1 MIRHTTR
8 ICVTLVFS
16 CAISA
21 FAQKPLPPD
30 GAAPNGI
37 QNFCT
42 DANCI
47 DSLWMYKR
55 LYKTEP
61 TSPVR
66 AFVSA
71 GELKLS
77 ERMLVSRANELFD
90 SNSIIGMMLIEK
102 NRVLFERYKS
112 PIEASSALA
121 GFSMSKSIASMT
133 VGMALCAGEK
143 ITIDTKAADLSIDLS
158 GTAQGEATI
167 HQLLTMTSGGL
178 RGTLSMGAWPETG
191 QQIGSTIYSGYK
203 NIPKLVKDY
212 GGRQVKTDKPSELVM
227 PGEEFSYKNMDYIAL
242 SLALS
247 ADSPQGFNKYFS
259 EYLAPSIGFEAPVY
273 WVHDELGHS
282 YTSTSFHAVM
292 RDWARVAKFVTEAI
306 GDQSNSCYSKFI
318 KSATKTQVKN
328 QSARYGPDFR
338 SGSNFGGYGYG
349 FWTENNAKPS
359 AIYFVGARGQ
369 RIAIDPSGQKIMV
382 VFSIDEKSVY
392 DIPRFFAQ
400 W

>member
-1 MIRHTTR
+1 M
-8 ICVTLVFS
+8 TLAFS
-16 CAISA
+16 CTISA

-37 QNFCT
+37 RNFCT
-42 DANCI
+42 ETNCI
-47 DSLWMYKR
+47 DGLWMYKR
-55 LYKTEP
+55 LYKTE
-61 TSPVR
+61 SIFPVR

-77 ERMLVSRANELFD
+77 ERMLISRANELFD
-90 SNSIIGMMLIEK
+90 ANSIIGMMLIEK

-133 VGMALCAGEK
+133 VGMALCAGKK
-143 ITIDTKAADLSIDLS
+143 INIDTKAADLSIDLS

-178 RGTLSMGAWPETG
+178 RGALSMGAWPETG
-191 QQIGSTIYSGYK
+191 QQIGSTIYAGYK

-212 GGRQVKTDKPSELVM
+212 GGRQVKTDKPDDFVG
-227 PGEEFSYKNMDYIAL
+227 PGEEFSYKNMDYMAL

-273 WVHDELGHS
+273 WVHDELGYT
-282 YTSTSFHAVM
+282 YTSTSFHAIV
-292 RDWARVAKFVTEAI
+292 RDWARLAKFVTEAI
-306 GDQSNSCYSKFI
+306 NDQSNSCYSKFL
-318 KSATKTQVKN
+318 KSATKTQIKN
-328 QSARYGPDFR
+328 QSSRYGPDFR

-349 FWTENNAKPS
+349 FWTENSTKPS

-369 RIAIDPSGQKIMV
+369 RIAIDPGGQKIMV
-382 VFSIDEKSVY
+382 VFSTDEKSVY
-392 DIPRFFAQ
+392 EIPRFFSQ